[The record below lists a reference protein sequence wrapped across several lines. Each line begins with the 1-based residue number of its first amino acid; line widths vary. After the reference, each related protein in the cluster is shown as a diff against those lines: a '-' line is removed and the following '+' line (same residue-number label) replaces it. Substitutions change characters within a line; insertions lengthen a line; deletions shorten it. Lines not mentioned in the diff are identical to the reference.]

1 MTFHLQLGRT
11 NRLSTSNLMVKIN
24 LDYYTSRISE
34 IDKKPKQKK
43 KGSNK
48 ISGKKYSIE
57 NGSSQ

>member
-1 MTFHLQLGRT
+1 
-11 NRLSTSNLMVKIN
+11 MVKIN

-43 KGSNK
+43 KKGSNK